1 MLVVT
6 FLSGT
11 GSVRRIES
19 VDCVRLVGNAVQVGG
34 PVEFGGHCRTVASYA
49 AGLWFFDNGHETF
62 DRLRVQNALEI
73 LFESP
78 VENRSGYPRQVDR
91 IEVADAEI
99 RAGTGEMIARLDDL
113 LQNWYLSGSNQPWPV
128 VVLQALN

>member
-1 MLVVT
+1 MLVVS

-19 VDCVRLVGNAVQVGG
+19 VDCVRLVGNAVQLG
-34 PVEFGGHCRTVASYA
+34 PHCRTVASYA

-62 DRLRVQNALEI
+62 DRLRIQNALKI

-78 VENRSGYPRQVDR
+78 TDHISGETCRADR
-91 IEVADAEI
+91 IEVVDAEI
-99 RAGTGEMIARLDDL
+99 RVGSGETIAHLDDL
-113 LQNWYLSGSNQPWPV
+113 LQNWYLKGSNQPWPV

>member
-1 MLVVT
+1 MLVVS

-19 VDCVRLVGNAVQVGG
+19 VDCVRLVGNAVQLGDQ
-34 PVEFGGHCRTVASYA
+34 CRTVASYA

-62 DRLRVQNALEI
+62 DRLQIQNALEI

-78 VENRSGYPRQVDR
+78 VENRSGSPRRADR
-91 IEVADAEI
+91 IEVVDAEI
-99 RAGTGEMIARLDDL
+99 RAGSGEMIARLDDL

>member
-1 MLVVT
+1 MLVIS
-6 FLSGT
+6 FLSGA
-11 GSVRRIES
+11 GSVRRMES
-19 VDCVRLVGNAVQVGG
+19 VDRVRLVGNAVQVGTQD
-34 PVEFGGHCRTVASYA
+34 RTVASYA

-62 DRLRVQNALEI
+62 DRLQIQNSLEI

-78 VENRSGYPRQVDR
+78 DEPHEGRRCRADR
-91 IEVADAEI
+91 IEIADAEI
-99 RAGTGEMIARLDDL
+99 RVESGETIARLDDS

>member
-19 VDCVRLVGNAVQVGG
+19 VDCVRLVGNAVQLGD
-34 PVEFGGHCRTVASYA
+34 HYRTVASYA

-62 DRLRVQNALEI
+62 DRLRIQNALEI

-78 VENRSGYPRQVDR
+78 IEHRSGYPHQVDR
-91 IEVADAEI
+91 IEVVDAEI
-99 RAGTGEMIARLDDL
+99 RVGSGEMIARLDDL

>member
-1 MLVVT
+1 MLVVS

-19 VDCVRLVGNAVQVGG
+19 VDCVRLVGNAVQLGD
-34 PVEFGGHCRTVASYA
+34 HCRTVASYA

-62 DRLRVQNALEI
+62 DRLRIQNTLEI
-73 LFESP
+73 LFEAP
-78 VENRSGYPRQVDR
+78 AEHRSGNPRRTDR
-91 IEVADAEI
+91 IEVIDAEI
-99 RAGTGEMIARLDDL
+99 RIESGEMIARLDDL